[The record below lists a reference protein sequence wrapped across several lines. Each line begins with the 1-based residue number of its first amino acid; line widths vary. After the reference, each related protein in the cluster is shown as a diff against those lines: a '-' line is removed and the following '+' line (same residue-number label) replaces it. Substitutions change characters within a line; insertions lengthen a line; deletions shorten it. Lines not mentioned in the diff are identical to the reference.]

1 MAALRF
7 CVCLFLILGL
17 GSSIDAQ
24 TDQRE
29 WTGTHGHYTF
39 TGRMLATSESQVV
52 VLQDDG
58 QLVRVALSDLSE
70 DDQAYVK
77 SKEAQ
82 DAMNASDDG
91 MRPWNMKSGLKV
103 NGRVVDFAQE
113 EVKIERNL
121 GRIEVNGQ
129 RFDELPGVYQ
139 AIVPKV
145 VGHFEGAELET
156 KRDLMSWMN
165 RQAGGARSRSY
176 KVDGVLLELEG
187 GERYAVPLFL
197 FSAGDESTLKPA
209 WERWAAAHVTNDE
222 PAKEEESMNLRA
234 QSQSMANNPDMA
246 ENQQLALDM
255 QRNQQLGQ
263 IAQIQQLQLQTQA
276 YNAGLFD
283 LWKVNMAPPNGD
295 WSMQQQVVV
304 PGRNSDEAS
313 NTAMQQHPGWRIT
326 GVAKAR
332 RRGR

>member
-1 MAALRF
+1 MAAFRF
-7 CVCLFLILGL
+7 VATLFLVSVFAVPLM
-17 GSSIDAQ
+17 AQ
-24 TDQRE
+24 TEMRE
-29 WTGTHGHYTF
+29 WTGANGHYTF
-39 TGRMLATSESQVV
+39 NGRMLASSDDDVV
-52 VLQDDG
+52 VQQDDG
-58 QLVRVALSDLSE
+58 QLVKVAISDLSE
-70 DDQAYVK
+70 DCQAYVK

-91 MRPWNMKSGLKV
+91 MRPWNMASGLKV
-103 NGRVVDFAQE
+103 NARVVDFAQE
-113 EVKIERNL
+113 EVKLVRNL

-139 AIVPKV
+139 AIVPKI

-165 RQAGGARSRSY
+165 RQAGGARELSY

-187 GERYAVPLFL
+187 GERYAIPMFL
-197 FSAGDESTLKPA
+197 FSSGDQSALRPS
-209 WERWAAAHVTNDE
+209 WERWAAAHVTEDE
-222 PAKEEESMNLRA
+222 EAKEEESMNLRA
-234 QSQSMANNPDMA
+234 RSQSMATNPDMA
-246 ENQQLALDM
+246 ENQQMALDM
-255 QRNQQLGQ
+255 QRNQQLAQ
-263 IAQIQQLQLQTQA
+263 IAQISRLQLQTQA

-283 LWKVNMAPPNGD
+283 LWKVNIAPPNGD

-304 PGRNSDEAS
+304 PGRNSDEATA
-313 NTAMQQHPGWRIT
+313 TAMQQYPGWTIT